1 MSRTAL
7 FAALVAIA
15 APAVAQDAAPPA
27 EEPLIVETG
36 AQGIFEVSGELT
48 LMSDYR
54 FRGVS
59 RSDEDPAA
67 QAGVMVRH
75 ESGIY
80 AGARGTTLR
89 GNDGFR
95 LRSPAFGQQGDVQVD
110 LYAGYGTDLGGGFE
124 LDSGLMYYA
133 FAGGQ
138 GATDYVEPYASL
150 SYLIGPVYSTLGAK
164 YAPSQA
170 ATGREDMLY
179 LFGQVDVSIPFR
191 PWSFTLQAGRQDW
204 GGYGSYW
211 NWSLGGRYHV
221 QVEGLPNSEI
231 GLRYVDTDLPTGPGR
246 DAGLLLSWE
255 LTF

>member
-1 MSRTAL
+1 MPLAL
-7 FAALVAIA
+7 LAAAPAAAQEPEPPAEAPIA
-15 APAVAQDAAPPA
+15 AP
-27 EEPLIVETG
+27 G
-36 AQGIFEVSGELT
+36 AFEVGGELSF
-48 LMSDYR
+48 MSDYR

-67 QAGVMVRH
+67 QAGINVRH
-75 ESGIY
+75 ETGLY

-95 LRSPAFGQQGDVQVD
+95 LRNPALRDQGEVQLD
-110 LYAGYGTDLGGGFE
+110 LYAGYGADLGGGFD
-124 LDSGLMYYA
+124 LDAGLMYYS
-133 FAGGQ
+133 FIGGA

-150 SYLIGPVYSTLGAK
+150 SYLIGPVSSTLGAK

-179 LFGQVDVSIPFR
+179 LFGQVDVGIPFR
-191 PWSFTLQAGRQDW
+191 PWSFTAQAGRQDW
-204 GGYGSYW
+204 GSYGGYW
-211 NWSLGGRYHV
+211 NWSLGARYHV
-221 QVEGLPNSEI
+221 QLDGLPNSEI
-231 GLRYVDTDLPTGPGR
+231 GLRYVDTDLPSGPGR